1 MTEFLPIILALAGL
15 AMLPFV
21 AMMVTSFAK
30 FVIVLG
36 LLRQALGLQQVPP
49 NMVLNGIALVM
60 TIYVM
65 APVLM
70 QANDNLRERARSG
83 GMSFQKADDVG
94 AAYDAVA
101 GPLREFL
108 LKHSEERDRMFFMRT
123 ATKLWP
129 AERAQ
134 GLREDDMLVLVPGFT
149 VSELT
154 AAFKVG
160 FILYLAF
167 LLVDLIVA
175 NILLA
180 LGMSM
185 VSPTI
190 IAVPFKLLLF
200 VALDGWARLLQGLVL
215 GYA

>member
-1 MTEFLPIILALAGL
+1 MSEFLPIILALAGL

-60 TIYVM
+60 SLYVM
-65 APVLM
+65 APVML
-70 QANDNLRERARSG
+70 QAGDNLRARG
-83 GMSFQKADDVG
+83 GAPSFQKVEDVG

-101 GPLREFL
+101 TPLREFL
-108 LKHSEERDRMFFMRT
+108 LSHSEERDRQFFLRS
-123 ATKLWP
+123 ASRLWP
-129 AERAQ
+129 AARAEQ
-134 GLREDDMLVLVPGFT
+134 LREDDMLVLIPGFT

-154 AAFKVG
+154 AAFKTG

-167 LLVDLIVA
+167 LLVDLVVA

>member
-1 MTEFLPIILALAGL
+1 MTEFLPIIMALAGL
-15 AMLPFV
+15 ALLPFV

-49 NMVLNGIALVM
+49 NMVVNGIALVM

-70 QANDNLRERARSG
+70 QANDTIRERARG
-83 GMSFQKADDVG
+83 GQMSFQKVDDIGV
-94 AAYDAVA
+94 AYDAVA
-101 GPLREFL
+101 VPLREFL
-108 LKHSEERDRMFFMRT
+108 LKHSEERDRLFFMRS
-123 ATKLWP
+123 ASKLWP

-134 GLREDDMLVLVPGFT
+134 NLREDDMLVLVPGFT

-154 AAFKVG
+154 AAFKTG

-190 IAVPFKLLLF
+190 ISVPFKLLLF

>member
-1 MTEFLPIILALAGL
+1 MTEFLPIIMALAGL
-15 AMLPFV
+15 ALLPFV

-49 NMVLNGIALVM
+49 NMVVNGIALVM
-60 TIYVM
+60 TLYVM

-70 QANDNLRERARSG
+70 QANDNIRERARG
-83 GMSFQKADDVG
+83 GQMSFQKVDDIG
-94 AAYDAVA
+94 AAYDVAV
-101 GPLREFL
+101 PLREFL
-108 LKHSEERDRMFFMRT
+108 LKHSEERDRLFFMRS
-123 ATKLWP
+123 ASKLWP
-129 AERAQ
+129 PERAQ
-134 GLREDDMLVLVPGFT
+134 NLREDDMLVLVPGFT

-154 AAFKVG
+154 AAFKTG

-190 IAVPFKLLLF
+190 ISVPFKLLLF

>member
-1 MTEFLPIILALAGL
+1 MSEFLPIILALAGL
-15 AMLPFV
+15 ALLPFV
-21 AMMVTSFAK
+21 ALMVTSFAK

-49 NMVLNGIALVM
+49 NMVINGIALVM
-60 TIYVM
+60 TLYVM
-65 APVLM
+65 APVMM
-70 QANDNLRERARSG
+70 QAGDNLRERARTGS
-83 GMSFQKADDVG
+83 SFQKIEDVSL
-94 AAYDAVA
+94 AYDAVA
-101 GPLREFL
+101 APLREFL
-108 LKHSEERDRMFFMRT
+108 LKHSEERDRLFFVRS

-134 GLREDDMLVLVPGFT
+134 QLREDDMLVLVPGFT

-154 AAFKVG
+154 AAFKIG

>member
-1 MTEFLPIILALAGL
+1 MSEFLPILLALAGL
-15 AMLPFV
+15 ALLPFV

-60 TIYVM
+60 SLYVM
-65 APVLM
+65 APVMM
-70 QANDNLRERARSG
+70 QAGDNLRARG
-83 GMSFQKADDVG
+83 GVPSFQKAEDLG

-101 GPLREFL
+101 TPLREFL
-108 LKHSEERDRMFFMRT
+108 LKHSEERDRLFFVRS
-123 ATKLWP
+123 AARLWP
-129 AERAQ
+129 AARAEQ
-134 GLREDDMLVLVPGFT
+134 LREDDMLVLVPGFT

-154 AAFKVG
+154 SAFKTG

-167 LLVDLIVA
+167 LLIDLIVA

>member
-1 MTEFLPIILALAGL
+1 
-15 AMLPFV
+15 
-21 AMMVTSFAK
+21 
-30 FVIVLG
+30 
-36 LLRQALGLQQVPP
+36 
-49 NMVLNGIALVM
+49 
-60 TIYVM
+60 
-65 APVLM
+65 
-70 QANDNLRERARSG
+70 
-83 GMSFQKADDVG
+83 
-94 AAYDAVA
+94 
-101 GPLREFL
+101 
-108 LKHSEERDRMFFMRT
+108 
-123 ATKLWP
+123 
-129 AERAQ
+129 
-134 GLREDDMLVLVPGFT
+134 MLVLVPGFT

-154 AAFKVG
+154 AAFKTG

-215 GYA
+215 SYA

>member
-1 MTEFLPIILALAGL
+1 MTEFLPIIMALAGL
-15 AMLPFV
+15 ALLPFV

-49 NMVLNGIALVM
+49 NMVVNGIALIM
-60 TIYVM
+60 TLYVM

-70 QANDNLRERARSG
+70 QANDNIRERARG
-83 GMSFQKADDVG
+83 GQMSFKKVDDIG
-94 AAYDAVA
+94 TAYDAVA
-101 GPLREFL
+101 VPLRAFL
-108 LKHSEERDRMFFMRT
+108 LKHSEERDRLFFMRS
-123 ATKLWP
+123 ASKLWP
-129 AERAQ
+129 PERAQ
-134 GLREDDMLVLVPGFT
+134 NLREDDMLVLVPGFT

-154 AAFKVG
+154 AAFKTG

-190 IAVPFKLLLF
+190 ISVPFKLLLF

>member
-1 MTEFLPIILALAGL
+1 MTEFLPIIMALAGL
-15 AMLPFV
+15 ALLPFV

-49 NMVLNGIALVM
+49 NMVVNGIALIM
-60 TIYVM
+60 TLYVM

-70 QANDNLRERARSG
+70 QANDNIRERARG
-83 GMSFQKADDVG
+83 GQMSFKKVDDIG
-94 AAYDAVA
+94 TAYDAVA
-101 GPLREFL
+101 VPLREFL
-108 LKHSEERDRMFFMRT
+108 LKHSEERDRLFFMRS
-123 ATKLWP
+123 ASKLWP
-129 AERAQ
+129 PERAQ
-134 GLREDDMLVLVPGFT
+134 NLREDDMLVLVPGFT

-154 AAFKVG
+154 AAFKTG

-190 IAVPFKLLLF
+190 ISVPFKLLLF